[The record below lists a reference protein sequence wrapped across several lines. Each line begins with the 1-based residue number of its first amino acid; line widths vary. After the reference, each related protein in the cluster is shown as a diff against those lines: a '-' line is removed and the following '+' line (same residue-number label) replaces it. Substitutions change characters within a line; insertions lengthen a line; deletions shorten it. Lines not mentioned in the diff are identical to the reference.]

1 MPDNPFQAHPVG
13 VEAPAIGAFAILP
26 SNSEALPRAIRA
38 ITIGGLGGSLRYRSS
53 KDGQIHTT
61 GPLPLGTYPIFA
73 DQIFNEG
80 TTAAGLTGWV

>member
-1 MPDNPFQAHPVG
+1 MPDDPFKHHPLG
-13 VEAPAIGAFAILP
+13 VEAPAMGAFAILP

-38 ITIGGLGGSLRYRSS
+38 ITIGGSGGSLRFRSS

-61 GPLPLGTYPIFA
+61 GPLPLGTYPLFA
-73 DQIFNEG
+73 EQILNDG